1 MKTTYGFTGSGP
13 GPHSFSM
20 TSVPGPIVRS
30 VRDAARFLD
39 VIAGP
44 TLTDPTSLPRP
55 PESFATALHS
65 GPALAALRGARAA
78 WRSTPGRAGTQ
89 TAAETVAPAR
99 APPLID

>member
-55 PESFATALHS
+55 PESFETALHS
-65 GPALAALRGARAA
+65 GSALAALRGARVA
-78 WRSTPGRAGTQ
+78 WSSTLRYASTQ
-89 TAAETVAPAR
+89 TEWQKVAHHA
-99 APPLID
+99 